1 MSSVSGRAFDFKLFK
16 RVLSYVRPYR
26 GMFITSLILTI
37 LGGAF
42 LMVRI
47 VLIQK
52 MVSVFIS
59 NGDLVGLGKLALALM
74 GLLIMEAAIQF
85 SVTNMANIVGQ
96 NVIRDI
102 RVQLFRKIV
111 SFRLKY
117 FDKNPIGRLVTRA
130 VSDIETIADIFSQGI
145 LTISSDL
152 LKLALVVVLM
162 LVWDWRLGVAA
173 LAPIPLLLWATVL
186 FKRAIKNAFT
196 SVRAEVAS
204 LNSFTQ
210 EHITGMKIVQ
220 IFNREEREAK
230 IFRDINAR
238 HRKAHIR
245 SVWAFSIFLPS
256 VEILSACSLGLILM
270 TSAFIVT
277 SEGTDIGEL
286 AGNITMYIM
295 LISNL
300 YRPIRMLADRFN
312 VLQMGMVGSERVFHV
327 LDTEEFIHTNN
338 KVLNASFQGG
348 IEFKDV
354 YFAYNEPEFVLKGVS
369 FNVLP
374 GETVAFVGATGSGK
388 TSVINLLSRFY
399 EFQTGGV
406 FIDGKDI
413 RDYSISAVRDNIA
426 LVFQDVFLF
435 SDTVHN
441 NITLGNKSISRA
453 DVIEASI
460 HVGAHD
466 FIMSLPDNYDF
477 DVKERGGMLSVGQRQ
492 LISFI
497 RAYVYKP
504 KLLILDEATSSID
517 TEAELLIQDAIEKIT
532 GTCTSIVI
540 AHRLSTIQQSDKII
554 VMDKGRIAET
564 GNHSELLKISNGH
577 YRRLYDL
584 QFKE

>member
-59 NGDLVGLGKLALALM
+59 NADLVGLGKLALALM

-245 SVWAFSIFLPS
+245 SVWAFSIF
-256 VEILSACSLGLILM
+256 
-270 TSAFIVT
+270 
-277 SEGTDIGEL
+277 
-286 AGNITMYIM
+286 
-295 LISNL
+295 
-300 YRPIRMLADRFN
+300 
-312 VLQMGMVGSERVFHV
+312 
-327 LDTEEFIHTNN
+327 
-338 KVLNASFQGG
+338 
-348 IEFKDV
+348 
-354 YFAYNEPEFVLKGVS
+354 
-369 FNVLP
+369 
-374 GETVAFVGATGSGK
+374 
-388 TSVINLLSRFY
+388 
-399 EFQTGGV
+399 
-406 FIDGKDI
+406 
-413 RDYSISAVRDNIA
+413 
-426 LVFQDVFLF
+426 
-435 SDTVHN
+435 
-441 NITLGNKSISRA
+441 
-453 DVIEASI
+453 
-460 HVGAHD
+460 
-466 FIMSLPDNYDF
+466 
-477 DVKERGGMLSVGQRQ
+477 
-492 LISFI
+492 
-497 RAYVYKP
+497 
-504 KLLILDEATSSID
+504 
-517 TEAELLIQDAIEKIT
+517 
-532 GTCTSIVI
+532 
-540 AHRLSTIQQSDKII
+540 
-554 VMDKGRIAET
+554 
-564 GNHSELLKISNGH
+564 
-577 YRRLYDL
+577 
-584 QFKE
+584 

>member
-26 GMFITSLILTI
+26 GMFITSLVLTI

-59 NGDLVGLGKLALALM
+59 NGDLVGMGKLALGLM
-74 GLLIMEAAIQF
+74 GLLILEALIQF

-152 LKLALVVVLM
+152 LKLVLVVVLM

-173 LAPIPLLLWATVL
+173 LAPIPVLLWATVL

-220 IFNREEREAK
+220 IFNREEIEAK

-327 LDTEEFIHTNN
+327 LDTEEFIHANN
-338 KVLNASFQGG
+338 KIRNASFQGG

-354 YFAYNEPEFVLKGVS
+354 HFAYNEPEFVLKGVS
-369 FNVLP
+369 FKVQP

-517 TEAELLIQDAIEKIT
+517 TEAELLIQEAIEKIT

-540 AHRLSTIQQSDKII
+540 AHRLSTIQRSDKII
-554 VMDKGRIAET
+554 VLDKGQIVET
-564 GNHSELLKISNGH
+564 GSHSELLKISNGH

>member
-26 GMFITSLILTI
+26 GMFITSLVLTI

-59 NGDLVGLGKLALALM
+59 NGDLVGMGKLALGLM
-74 GLLIMEAAIQF
+74 GLLILEALIQF

-152 LKLALVVVLM
+152 LKLVLVVVLM

-173 LAPIPLLLWATVL
+173 LAPIPVLLWATVL

-327 LDTEEFIHTNN
+327 LDTEEFIHANN
-338 KVLNASFQGG
+338 KIRNASFQGG

-354 YFAYNEPEFVLKGVS
+354 HFAYNEPEFVLKGVS
-369 FNVLP
+369 FKVQP

-517 TEAELLIQDAIEKIT
+517 TEAELLIQEAIEKIT

-540 AHRLSTIQQSDKII
+540 AHRLSTIQRSDKII
-554 VMDKGRIAET
+554 VLDKGQIVET
-564 GNHSELLKISNGH
+564 GSHSELLKISNGH